1 MEKLKVYIHTFEIP
15 TVGFVDKEGA
25 MHACAQ
31 AQKTAF
37 QGLGQRSGL
46 LGNRYLCNEDE
57 EVLMLVEGFC
67 KSNGL
72 EYDIIDLGTMSF
84 LARLRLRMKGVN
96 SPAICCGEKI
106 IWGVPSEEDLKKLL
120 RRNQKATR
128 LAF

>member
-1 MEKLKVYIHTFEIP
+1 LVSLEKFKVYIHSFEIP

-37 QGLGQRSGL
+37 QGLEQRSSL
-46 LGNRYLCNEDE
+46 LGNRYLCDEDR
-57 EVLMLVEGFC
+57 EVLMRVEDFC
-67 KSNGL
+67 KNNGL
-72 EYDIIDLGTMSF
+72 EYNIIDLGTTSF

-106 IWGVPSEEDLKKLL
+106 ICGVPSEEDLKRLL
-120 RRNQKATR
+120 RRN
-128 LAF
+128 